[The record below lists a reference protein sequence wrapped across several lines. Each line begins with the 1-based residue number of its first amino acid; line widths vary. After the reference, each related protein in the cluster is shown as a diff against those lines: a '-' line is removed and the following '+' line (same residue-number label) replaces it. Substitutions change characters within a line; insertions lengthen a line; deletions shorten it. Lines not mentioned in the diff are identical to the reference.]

1 MRRLFPSLVLALV
14 LPGLA
19 LAALLA
25 PSPAVPALRAQAE
38 PPVAASAEERLLF
51 VPTLGELPQGSVVE
65 AIWCWLNPGR
75 PGCQREPVEGADT
88 DFWRHVA
95 QMSGLKVQN
104 VGAGPTRFM
113 AVYFADLE
121 DEGGPPAG
129 SDTGGCADCGF
140 AGAICS
146 AAVQPGGSWV
156 FPLRPTGAV
165 SVTSNVTGTET
176 LTRAWASSAVI
187 YSLNDRPARDY
198 DTAWEAWLIER
209 DLDPAT
215 SLAAIACAGL
225 GAEGPEVPAVPPPVS
240 ACDRYQAFHRAFQT
254 GVAPPGYAGLAF
266 APFRGEP
273 AAAVA
278 RVPMPT
284 TGADGRL
291 DFVRPALDRYSAV
304 PLAEAGPLP
313 PAEPIPA
320 PERPPSYTYWAPG
333 SYLTTPEGQAGI
345 VAIQNAGDACA
356 TVRVEAFR
364 TNRGSA
370 GEPITLTLPAG
381 GRRLLH
387 PGEHWPAPGSAALR
401 LSADQPL
408 AAAITTA
415 GAGTSATHTAS
426 RARPG
431 PLAWAVPRAWQPP
444 RPLPLEGEV
453 PASLAGDTALGLDAN
468 EGWETNVSIFNPTDI
483 PELVQMDTQAPGEP
497 PRSAS
502 YPMDAERQVV
512 LQLGLG
518 LALTGGGAGW
528 GRLSSPAAVPMAVAL
543 ETIRLALDAP
553 VATEVWTA
561 PAWPFMPGAAEPG
574 PRAVALPDLGGP
586 AIGGMAPGRIITR
599 TAAMTDALVA
609 RIAIQSL
616 YTGTTRVAIDS
627 YAPSCGYV
635 GTVERTIDRFQAIV
649 VPAEELAGT
658 PWGADSAILR
668 VLDGEV
674 AVMAEVVRPDRVAL
688 GTAPLDLSSAMIG
701 TGIAGP
707 AEPPA
712 TPRAHLRADP
722 PAIELALD
730 AATGVHR
737 LTLRLDDALASGRCL
752 SYAASGDTEWLA
764 VEPATGRIPADLSV
778 LVDAE
783 RLPPGRIHHGR
794 VEVRVQEAGVDGSPL
809 AIPVTVTVGGDSGSM
824 LYLPS
829 LRRGEEE

>member
-1 MRRLFPSLVLALV
+1 MRRLLPSLVFALV
-14 LPGLA
+14 LPSLA

-51 VPTLGELPQGSVVE
+51 VPNLGELPLGSVVE
-65 AIWCWLNPGR
+65 SIWCWLLPNR
-75 PGCQREPVEGADT
+75 PPQCEREPVDGSHT
-88 DFWRHVA
+88 DFWRHAVQA
-95 QMSGLKVQN
+95 GGLRVQN
-104 VGAGPTRFM
+104 AGAGPTRFM
-113 AVYFADLE
+113 AVYFADLQGE
-121 DEGGPPAG
+121 AGPPAG
-129 SDTGGCADCGF
+129 PDTGGCADCGF
-140 AGAICS
+140 AGAVCS
-146 AAVQPGGSWV
+146 AAVAPGGDWH
-156 FPLRPTGAV
+156 FPLRTTAAI
-165 SVTSNVTGTET
+165 SATTEIS
-176 LTRAWASSAVI
+176 RAWASSAVV
-187 YSLNDRPARDY
+187 YSLNERPARDY
-198 DTAWEAWLIER
+198 DPAWEDWLIER

-225 GAEGPEVPAVPPPVS
+225 GAEGPEVPPVPPPVS
-240 ACDRYQAFHRAFQT
+240 ACDRYRAFHRAFQT
-254 GVAPPGYAGLAF
+254 GEAPPGYAGLAF

-284 TGADGRL
+284 TGALGEL
-291 DFVRPALDRYSAV
+291 DFRRPALDRYSAV
-304 PLAEAGPLP
+304 PLAEAGSLP
-313 PAEPIPA
+313 PAEAIPA
-320 PERPPSYTYWAPG
+320 PQRPPSYTYWAPG
-333 SYLTTPEGQAGI
+333 TYLTTPEGQAGI

-370 GEPITLTLPAG
+370 GEPVTLTLPAG

-387 PGEHWPAPGSAALR
+387 PGQHWPAPGSAALR

-444 RPLPLEGEV
+444 RPLPLAGEV
-453 PASLAGDTALGLDAN
+453 PASPAGDTALGLDAN

-528 GRLSSPAAVPMAVAL
+528 GRLSSPPAVPMAVAL

-574 PRAVALPDLGGP
+574 PRAVVLPDLGGP

-627 YAPSCGYV
+627 YAPSCGYA
-635 GTVERTIDRFQAIV
+635 GTVERTIDRYQAIV

-658 PWGADSAILR
+658 PWGADSAVVR
-668 VLDGEV
+668 VLQGEA
-674 AVMAEVVRPDRVAL
+674 AVLAEVVRPDRAAL
-688 GTAPLDLSSAMIG
+688 STAPVDLSSAMLG
-701 TGIAGP
+701 TGLAGAELP
-707 AEPPA
+707 AK
-712 TPRAHLRADP
+712 PRAHLRAEP
-722 PAIELALD
+722 AAIEIALD

-752 SYAASGDTEWLA
+752 SYAASGDTDWLA
-764 VEPATGRIPADLSV
+764 VDPATGRLPTELTV

-794 VEVRVQEAGVDGSPL
+794 VDVKVQEAGVDGSPL
-809 AIPVTVTVGGDSGSM
+809 AIPVTVTVGAEAGGRV
-824 LYLPS
+824 YLPS
-829 LRRGEEE
+829 LRREEE